1 MNFLVENYDRNNP
14 NNEESTTGFNNKIA
28 FSTSQQVTYSSADT
42 GIEEESMKMK
52 FAQSIETIYN
62 SIKNHQHLKNLTD
75 SEKQKVGFDVNNLPD
90 FNIDDITNVVI
101 CNENAP
107 TIGEENIILENRN
120 QCEVFHSFNQCS
132 G

>member
-1 MNFLVENYDRNNP
+1 
-14 NNEESTTGFNNKIA
+14 
-28 FSTSQQVTYSSADT
+28 
-42 GIEEESMKMK
+42 MKMK

-75 SEKQKVGFDVNNLPD
+75 SEKQEVGFDVNNLPD

>member
-62 SIKNHQHLKNLTD
+62 SIKKSSTFKESN
-75 SEKQKVGFDVNNLPD
+75 
-90 FNIDDITNVVI
+90 
-101 CNENAP
+101 
-107 TIGEENIILENRN
+107 
-120 QCEVFHSFNQCS
+120 
-132 G
+132 